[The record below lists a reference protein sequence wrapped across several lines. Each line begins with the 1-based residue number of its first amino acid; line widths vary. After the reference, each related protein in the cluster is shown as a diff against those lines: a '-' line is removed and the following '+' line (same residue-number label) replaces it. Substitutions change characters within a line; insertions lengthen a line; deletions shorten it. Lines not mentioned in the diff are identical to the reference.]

1 LGQGHGGEAASR
13 RAVAARNVLP
23 ARGDYL
29 GRCRAT
35 EVVIVMGVFR
45 THRVAVLG
53 GALLVLGAVGV
64 AYAAGSP
71 SPSASS
77 TGAQHAAARPS
88 HPSHPAK
95 PDKSDSDE
103 SSSAPSSTPVGP
115 DATGPA
121 AFGLCNAYKH
131 ASVHGKSAQHSI
143 AFRNLARAAGGA
155 ANIAAYCAT
164 IPHPGS
170 GSPSSHPTGKPS
182 DLPSHPSGKPS
193 DLPSHGAGA

>member
-1 LGQGHGGEAASR
+1 MRASAIRGH
-13 RAVAARNVLP
+13 
-23 ARGDYL
+23 
-29 GRCRAT
+29 
-35 EVVIVMGVFR
+35 R
-45 THRVAVLG
+45 TAVLG
-53 GALLVLGAVGV
+53 GVVLVLGAVGV

-88 HPSHPAK
+88 HPAK
-95 PDKSDSDE
+95 PDKPKSDDD

-131 ASVHGKSAQHSI
+131 ASVHGKSAKHSI
-143 AFRNLARAAGGA
+143 AFRNLAAAAGGVDK
-155 ANIAAYCAT
+155 IEAYCAT

-170 GSPSSHPTGKPS
+170 GSPA
-182 DLPSHPSGKPS
+182 SHPSGKPS
-193 DLPSHGAGA
+193 DLPSHPTGKPSDLPTPSEHD